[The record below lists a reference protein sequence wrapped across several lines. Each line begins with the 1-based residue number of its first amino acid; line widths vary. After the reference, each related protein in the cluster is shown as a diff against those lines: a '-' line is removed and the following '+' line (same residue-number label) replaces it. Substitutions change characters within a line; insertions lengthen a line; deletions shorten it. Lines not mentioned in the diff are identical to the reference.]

1 MPLSQVSSCLSDPV
15 MTFLG
20 VLLPHLAGTVAE
32 KAELAGPRLCIGAR
46 ARAGQ
51 ASCPGCGRFSVRVH
65 SRYQRRLADAA
76 IGGRPVLIR
85 LTVRRFFCPAAD
97 CPVITFAEQVEGL
110 TVRYARRTSPLAE
123 MLTAVALAL
132 AGRAGA
138 RLAPLLGLLA
148 GRSSMLRLIM
158 ALPDPQARPVRVLGA
173 GRLRVPPRPHLRHAA
188 GRHRHRQARRPCSR
202 TGRPI
207 PWRPGCARI
216 PAPR

>member
-1 MPLSQVSSCLSDPV
+1 SAMPLSQVSSCLSDPV

-85 LTVRRFFCPAAD
+85 LTVRRFFCAAPG
-97 CPVITFAEQVEGL
+97 CPVSTFAEQGRGADRA
-110 TVRYARRTSPLAE
+110 VR
-123 MLTAVALAL
+123 
-132 AGRAGA
+132 
-138 RLAPLLGLLA
+138 
-148 GRSSMLRLIM
+148 
-158 ALPDPQARPVRVLGA
+158 
-173 GRLRVPPRPHLRHAA
+173 AA
-188 GRHRHRQARRPCSR
+188 H
-202 TGRPI
+202 
-207 PWRPGCARI
+207 
-216 PAPR
+216 PAA

>member
-85 LTVRRFFCPAAD
+85 LTVRRFFCPAPD
-97 CPVITFAEQVEGL
+97 CPVITFAEQVESG
-110 TVRYARRTSPLAE
+110 
-123 MLTAVALAL
+123 TAVHLPFEHLDPVDVAFDL
-132 AGRAGA
+132 AGAVGQGQAVEDGLVVAFEPGDEGAQVRLVAGA
-138 RLAPLLGLLA
+138 GLG
-148 GRSSMLRLIM
+148 
-158 ALPDPQARPVRVLGA
+158 DPGV
-173 GRLRVPPRPHLRHAA
+173 
-188 GRHRHRQARRPCSR
+188 
-202 TGRPI
+202 
-207 PWRPGCARI
+207 
-216 PAPR
+216 